1 MTNAVAAI
9 MLKLEI
15 VLSRTIMEYD
25 VLVERRCDLDIY
37 GDGEGDGG

>member
-1 MTNAVAAI
+1 
-9 MLKLEI
+9 
-15 VLSRTIMEYD
+15 MEYD